1 MNFWH
6 VFSLTKNK
14 NKKAFVWNF
23 IQGYFPTII
32 LLVIYTPWTL
42 SKTKPRRDSC
52 IALNER
58 PVGFPELV
66 RVEEEQRHKPL
77 AAGYE
82 GECRRIPGA
91 CSASTSSTVSHS
103 FFPWGFTSEA
113 LTRLFLKWLRPARQ
127 DLGEVNEGSVRT
139 AEPLFKDTPRT
150 PPPQPRKVGLKREVD
165 TGVSCPWSRGH
176 SRGNSKE
183 KASGRKQILKEG
195 YSHENTKEFLFN
207 SLEKRGIIHM
217 KVQRKRFQK

>member
-23 IQGYFPTII
+23 IQGYSPTIM
-32 LLVIYTPWTL
+32 LLVIYTPWTLSKTKPWTL

-127 DLGEVNEGSVRT
+127 DLGEVKEGSVRT
-139 AEPLFKDTPRT
+139 AEPLFKDTSPPT
-150 PPPQPRKVGLKREVD
+150 PTPTKKSGSERRSGHRGQLFLVKRSFTWKFKGEGFRKKTNL
-165 TGVSCPWSRGH
+165 
-176 SRGNSKE
+176 
-183 KASGRKQILKEG
+183 
-195 YSHENTKEFLFN
+195 
-207 SLEKRGIIHM
+207 
-217 KVQRKRFQK
+217 

>member
-23 IQGYFPTII
+23 IQGYSPTIM
-32 LLVIYTPWTL
+32 LLVIYTPWTLSKTKPWTVSKTKPWTL

-127 DLGEVNEGSVRT
+127 DLGEVKEGSVRT
-139 AEPLFKDTPRT
+139 AEPLFKDTS
-150 PPPQPRKVGLKREVD
+150 PPPPTSTPTKKSGSERRSGHRGQLFLVKRSFTWKVKGEGFRKKTNL
-165 TGVSCPWSRGH
+165 
-176 SRGNSKE
+176 
-183 KASGRKQILKEG
+183 
-195 YSHENTKEFLFN
+195 
-207 SLEKRGIIHM
+207 
-217 KVQRKRFQK
+217 

>member
-1 MNFWH
+1 MSSVWQQQQ
-6 VFSLTKNK
+6 
-14 NKKAFVWNF
+14 KAFVCNF
-23 IQGYFPTII
+23 IQGYFPTIM

-42 SKTKPRRDSC
+42 SERKPRRDSC

-113 LTRLFLKWLRPARQ
+113 LTRLFLKWLCPARQ
-127 DLGEVNEGSVRT
+127 DLGQVNEGSVRT
-139 AEPLFKDTPRT
+139 AEPLFKDTSAPPT
-150 PPPQPRKVGLKREVD
+150 PPPHPHPNQEKWVWNEKWTQGSVVLGQEV
-165 TGVSCPWSRGH
+165 
-176 SRGNSKE
+176 
-183 KASGRKQILKEG
+183 
-195 YSHENTKEFLFN
+195 
-207 SLEKRGIIHM
+207 IHM
-217 KVQRKRFQK
+217 KIQRRRLQAENKS